1 MNYVNTVTG
10 PVAASELGRTL
21 MHEHFLFGFCGFQ
34 GDATLGGFKEEEYT
48 RDCLKAVDDARAY
61 GINTIVDATTNE
73 CGRNVRFLKK
83 ISDMTG
89 MNIICSTGYYF
100 QAESAYAYWNFRRGF
115 ANIEEEIYE
124 MMITELTKG
133 IEGTDIKAG
142 VAAQYGKTSGMTA
155 MRDYVDSIYR
165 AFAEYVLD
173 ADDIP
178 TAGTPAKLTVD
189 GSRLMAAIGSG
200 EPFDLL
206 ALLPRQYRGDVDAV
220 EAELDAIV
228 GLDEVKDFVRGIAQ
242 NVQAQQKRK
251 AQGLKVADVN
261 MHMIFT
267 GNPGTGKTTIARILA
282 KYLKAIGALRGGQ
295 LVEVTRADLV
305 GRYVGHTAPLT
316 NQVIQS
322 ALGGVLF
329 IDEAYSLYRGGE
341 DSFGL
346 EAIDTLVKG
355 IEDHRDDLVVI
366 LAGYSKEMA
375 LFLTA
380 NSGLAS
386 RFPNQIEFPDYT
398 GAELLAITQSIAKSK
413 GYRLDD
419 ACAMPLVAF
428 FDRRQSENAAENG
441 NGRMARN
448 TLEKAILNQS
458 KRLVADADAALDL
471 LLPGD
476 FELE

>member
-1 MNYVNTVTG
+1 MMEIT
-10 PVAASELGRTL
+10 
-21 MHEHFLFGFCGFQ
+21 
-34 GDATLGGFKEEEYT
+34 
-48 RDCLKAVDDARAY
+48 
-61 GINTIVDATTNE
+61 
-73 CGRNVRFLKK
+73 
-83 ISDMTG
+83 
-89 MNIICSTGYYF
+89 
-100 QAESAYAYWNFRRGF
+100 
-115 ANIEEEIYE
+115 EEIRAW
-124 MMITELTKG
+124 IKRNAGTTK
-133 IEGTDIKAG
+133 
-142 VAAQYGKTSGMTA
+142 
-155 MRDYVDSIYR
+155 
-165 AFAEYVLD
+165 LD
-173 ADDIP
+173 ADEYIDASDGLIHC
-178 TAGTPAKLTVD
+178 KKCK
-189 GSRLMAAIGSG
+189 GSRQTIVPNFGKPGYLM
-200 EPFDLL
+200 
-206 ALLPRQYRGDVDAV
+206 PRCICACQI
-220 EAELDAIV
+220 EAERRRKEADAQRERMERI
-228 GLDEVKDFVRGIAQ
+228 KR
-242 NVQAQQKRK
+242 RK
-251 AQGLKVADVN
+251 AQGLKVAEVN

>member
-1 MNYVNTVTG
+1 MMEIT
-10 PVAASELGRTL
+10 
-21 MHEHFLFGFCGFQ
+21 
-34 GDATLGGFKEEEYT
+34 
-48 RDCLKAVDDARAY
+48 
-61 GINTIVDATTNE
+61 
-73 CGRNVRFLKK
+73 
-83 ISDMTG
+83 
-89 MNIICSTGYYF
+89 
-100 QAESAYAYWNFRRGF
+100 
-115 ANIEEEIYE
+115 EEIRAW
-124 MMITELTKG
+124 IKRNAGTTK
-133 IEGTDIKAG
+133 
-142 VAAQYGKTSGMTA
+142 
-155 MRDYVDSIYR
+155 
-165 AFAEYVLD
+165 LD
-173 ADDIP
+173 ADEYIDASDGLIHC
-178 TAGTPAKLTVD
+178 KNCK
-189 GSRLMAAIGSG
+189 GSRQTIVPNFGKPGYLM
-200 EPFDLL
+200 
-206 ALLPRQYRGDVDAV
+206 PRCICACQI
-220 EAELDAIV
+220 EAERRRKEADAQRERMERI
-228 GLDEVKDFVRGIAQ
+228 KR
-242 NVQAQQKRK
+242 RK
-251 AQGLKVADVN
+251 AQGLKVAEVN